1 MTDPIRDNFWTR
13 IIGIVSFVLCCA
25 IAFLLL
31 GPRPAGVAGS
41 LDVSALPLVNA
52 SINLVTTGL
61 LLLGFYYIK
70 QRNFEAHK
78 RTMLTAFASSTAF
91 LVTYVI
97 YHWFKAG
104 PTPYTGDIPGVF
116 YTILISHIILAAIIL
131 PLALFT
137 LYRGWTDNRPAHRK
151 IARITLP
158 LWLYVS
164 VTGVLIYLM
173 LY

>member
-1 MTDPIRDNFWTR
+1 MSDPQQDSFWTR
-13 IIGIVSFVLCCA
+13 IIAIVSGVLCCA

-31 GPRPAGVAGS
+31 GPRPEGVPGM
-41 LDVSALPLVNA
+41 LDVSSLPLVNA
-52 SINLVTTGL
+52 SINVVTTGL
-61 LLLGFYYIK
+61 LLLGFYFIK

-78 RTMLTAFASSTAF
+78 RTMLTAFGSSTAF
-91 LVTYVI
+91 LVTYSI
-97 YHWFKAG
+97 YHWFKAA
-104 PTPYTGDIPGVF
+104 PTPYTGDVPGLF

-164 VTGVLIYLM
+164 MTGVLIYLM

>member
-41 LDVSALPLVNA
+41 LDVAALPLVNA

-78 RTMLTAFASSTAF
+78 RTMLTAFGSSTAF

>member
-78 RTMLTAFASSTAF
+78 RTMLTAFGSSTAF